1 MKSLHF
7 KIIVV
12 ACLVYSNAVAQT
24 GVFYSTDKDISN
36 SLINYLYQDKR
47 DYIWIATED
56 GLNKY
61 DAVKFT
67 IYKNNPSDSTSLKNN
82 YVRCLYEDSKNRF
95 WVGCI
100 NGLQLFDRAKNTFSE
115 VKLYSATGQ
124 RINPHI
130 TSIIESPDGTIFIST
145 SGEGVMKLA
154 PTKNAHFEAEAALNK
169 ILPSQHLMFI
179 LINMHKT
186 CV

>member
-1 MKSLHF
+1 MKSF
-7 KIIVV
+7 KFKVII
-12 ACLVYSNAVAQT
+12 ASWLLCGSAMAQT

-36 SLINYLYQDKR
+36 SFINYLYQDKR
-47 DYIWIATED
+47 NYVWIATED

-67 IYKNNPSDSTSLKNN
+67 IYKNNPSDTTTLKNN

-124 RINPHI
+124 RIYPHI
-130 TSIIESPDGTIFIST
+130 TSIIESPDGSIFVST
-145 SGEGVMKLA
+145 SGEGVLKLA
-154 PTKNAHFEAEAALNK
+154 STKNVEFKALADLNK
-169 ILPSQHLMFI
+169 ILPSNI
-179 LINMHKT
+179 
-186 CV
+186 